1 MILRTTERQGRG
13 GFTLMEILV
22 VVAILVILASVGG
35 YYYMGSLE
43 NAKLDVARL
52 QIKALENGCETYK
65 LNSGGDWP
73 SGLQALLQPV
83 NGKDPSFT
91 DPEKLLDPWKRP
103 YQYNPQG
110 SRNGG
115 VKPDIWCVSPK
126 GQEVG
131 NWPTGR

>member
-1 MILRTTERQGRG
+1 MYLRTTKPKARG

-35 YYYMGSLE
+35 YYYMGTLE
-43 NAKLDVARL
+43 NSKLDIAKL
-52 QIKALENGCETYK
+52 QMKALDTGCETYK

-73 SGLQALLQPV
+73 PNLQALLQPI
-83 NGKDPSFT
+83 NGKDPPFT
-91 DPEKLLDPWKRP
+91 DPEKLLDPWKKP

-110 SRNGG
+110 SRNNG
-115 VKPDIWCVSPK
+115 VKPDISCVSPK
-126 GQEVG
+126 GVEIG